1 MDGLLAWAGGL
12 SPVAVVAGA
21 LLANLGLFVVA
32 LVAGGLLVRRFGDR
46 RVTPLPPSPDRRERL
61 LTVTAV
67 LLNAGLGVAGW
78 ALWRAGWIRLSA
90 DTGLRAVVELLAF
103 ALVMDG
109 LMYGGHWL
117 AHRRRLYRL
126 AHEVHHGYPD
136 PRPSTLFV
144 LHPLEVLGFGGTWI
158 AVLCLC
164 EISAAAL
171 FGYVGLNLV
180 FGLLGHLGVE
190 PFPAGVRRRAVFR
203 WMALPMFHAAHH
215 ADPAVNL
222 GFYTTVW
229 DRLFGTIDPG
239 YDALRRAERPVL
251 KVAAHQVNRANQAER
266 AERAEQPG
274 RTDRAGQPLA

>member
-1 MDGLLAWAGGL
+1 MMDGLLAWAAGL
-12 SPVAVVAGA
+12 SPAAVVAGA
-21 LLANLGLFVVA
+21 LLANIGLFLVA

-46 RVTPLPPSPDRRERL
+46 RVTPLPPPPDRRERL

-67 LLNAGLGVAGW
+67 LLNAALGVAGW
-78 ALWRAGWIRLSA
+78 ALWQAGWIRLSA
-90 DTGLRAVVELLAF
+90 DTGLRAAVELLVF

-126 AHEVHHGYPD
+126 AHEIHHGYPD

-144 LHPLEVLGFGGTWI
+144 LHPLEVLGFGGTWT

-164 EISAAAL
+164 GEISAAAL
-171 FGYVGLNLV
+171 FGYIGLNLL

-190 PFPAGVRRRAVFR
+190 PFPVGVRRRAVFR
-203 WMALPMFHAAHH
+203 WVALPMFHAAHH

-251 KVAAHQVNRANQAER
+251 KVTADQADQAGR
-266 AERAEQPG
+266 AEPAAQAGRA
-274 RTDRAGQPLA
+274 DRAGQSIA